1 MRICSVSFNKICRI
15 YKVFEYRSV
24 NFLYVMKFNV
34 FNNGEIKM
42 EKLFIFVDFIKYLI
56 INYKIFWLL

>member
-1 MRICSVSFNKICRI
+1 
-15 YKVFEYRSV
+15 
-24 NFLYVMKFNV
+24 MKSNV

-56 INYKIFWLL
+56 TNYKTFWLL